1 MNLCEFS
8 DIIADDLGISQRCCS
23 DIIKATITNI
33 LDDFRALKNVP
44 DDNLEC
50 YNFMKEK
57 RLGIRLGPIK
67 LGCELTQLARK
78 KKYIESIRKLKKE
91 NVTNRRSEECEV
103 EG

>member
-8 DIIADDLGISQRCCS
+8 DIISEDLGISQKCCS
-23 DIIKATITNI
+23 DIIKATITNV
-33 LDDFRALKNVP
+33 LDDFRSLKNVP
-44 DDNLEC
+44 NDNLEC
-50 YNFMKEK
+50 YRFMKEK

-78 KKYIESIRKLKKE
+78 KRYIEIIRKKRKE
-91 NVTNRRSEECEV
+91 NVTDRRSEESEA

>member
-8 DIIADDLGISQRCCS
+8 DIIAEDLGISQRCCS
-23 DIIKATITNI
+23 DIIKATITNV
-33 LDDFRALKNVP
+33 LDDFRSLKDVPEDNV
-44 DDNLEC
+44 EC

-67 LGCELTQLARK
+67 LGCELTQLIRK

-91 NVTNRRSEECEV
+91 NATDRRYKEY
-103 EG
+103 